1 MWNVVQNNPTNAVC
15 CCMEDGGR
23 TLEHFSPPDIVNQLL
38 VVVGSA
44 SDRALAVGTEANL
57 NKNVI
62 E

>member
-1 MWNVVQNNPTNAVC
+1 MLLY
-15 CCMEDGGR
+15 GGR
-23 TLEHFSPPDIVNQLL
+23 TLEHFSPPDIVHQLL

-44 SDRALAVGTEANL
+44 SDRALAVGTGANL